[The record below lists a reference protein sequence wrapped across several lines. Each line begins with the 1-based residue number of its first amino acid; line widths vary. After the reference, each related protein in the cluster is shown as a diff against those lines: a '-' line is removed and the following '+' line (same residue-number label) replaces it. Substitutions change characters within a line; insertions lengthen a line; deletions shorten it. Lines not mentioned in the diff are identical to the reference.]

1 MGYSPFPSYVL
12 GVQAM
17 KAFLLRLPL
26 FLLTC
31 VLVDPV
37 VAARTFEFETTGV
50 TQADE
55 VDDYIKAEM
64 EKRQIPGLA
73 LAVVKNGEVIK
84 AKGYGLANLEL
95 DVPVTPDSVFELAS
109 VTKSFTATAIMILVE
124 EGKVALD
131 DKISKYFIN
140 APYTWRGITVRHLLT
155 HTAGFA
161 SDCKEIRQQG
171 WLANYTTAEMFE
183 AGSKCPADFAPGDR
197 WQYSDMGYFLLG
209 MIIEK
214 VSGTRWREFVRER
227 IFQPLGMTATT
238 VIDQWAIIKNHVA
251 GYALRDG
258 KLAHIRR
265 ISQIELPS
273 HYGILSTV
281 KDLAKWDAALYTEKL
296 LQKARL
302 DQMWTPVKLNNG
314 FGHNYGFGWSLSDIR
329 GHRVI
334 GHGGITGTY
343 IFRLPD
349 DKLTVIVLANL
360 SMASGSSPL
369 TIARGVA
376 GRYVPGLLLSS
387 LKEQMDPDPQ
397 MTQKMRKL
405 LSDIANGVTDSPLM
419 TPERN
424 ATLNPVFMRYIATPS
439 SLKDLKSFTFVA
451 CDDVRERRIDRFGV
465 RVSRICYYR
474 LVTALETRYLSFYLT
489 ADDKVADIR
498 SSTE

>member
-1 MGYSPFPSYVL
+1 
-12 GVQAM
+12 M
-17 KAFLLRLPL
+17 KAYLVRIFLCV
-26 FLLTC
+26 LTC
-31 VLVDPV
+31 ALVGGLA
-37 VAARTFEFETTGV
+37 AARTIEFETTKV
-50 TQADE
+50 AQADE

-73 LAVVKNGEVIK
+73 LAVVKSGKLIK

-109 VTKSFTATAIMILVE
+109 VTKSFTATAIMMLVE

-131 DKISKYFIN
+131 DKISKYLIN

-238 VIDQWAIIKNHVA
+238 VIDQWAIIKNRTA
-251 GYALRDG
+251 GYTLRDG

-281 KDLAKWDAALYTEKL
+281 KDLAKWDAALYTEEL
-296 LQKARL
+296 LRKATL
-302 DQMWTPVKLNNG
+302 DQMWTPVILNNG
-314 FGHNYGFGWSLSDIR
+314 IPAPTTCGFYGFGWCLDHLR
-329 GHRVI
+329 GHRVVQ
-334 GHGGITGTY
+334 HVGGTGTA

-349 DKLTVIVLANL
+349 DKLTVIVLTNIGNGDYPRYSWL
-360 SMASGSSPL
+360 
-369 TIARGVA
+369 IAQTVA
-376 GRYVPGLLLSS
+376 GLYNPVLTPPHR
-387 LKEQMDPDPQ
+387 LKEQPDPDPQ
-397 MTQKMRKL
+397 RTQMLGSL
-405 LSDIANGVTDSPLM
+405 LSDMVRDEQESPLV
-419 TPERN
+419 TPGLRVRIA
-424 ATLNPVFMRYIATPS
+424 ATTSEARAALAARPVDAE
-439 SLKDLKSFTFVA
+439 SFTFLA
-451 CDDVRERRIDRFGV
+451 CDGAQERPIERFDL
-465 RVSRICYYR
+465 RVSRICYYK
-474 LVTALETRYLSFYLT
+474 LVTEQETRYLTFYLT
-489 ADDKVADIR
+489 VDGKVADIR
-498 SSTE
+498 SSPE